1 MSMVRIISQMRS
13 GDFLL
18 LVLQF
23 FVVPS
28 LHGQE
33 DKDLSTHD
41 HESKGSHHNISLMI
55 SHTHIPKG
63 VNGINRDE
71 ALIIPSWGLNYD
83 FHLNEKWAIGWHND
97 MEISTYMIEE
107 SDGDVYE
114 RERPII
120 TAIVGIFKPGKKVGL
135 LAGVGREF
143 EKHRNFW
150 VFRAGVEVEIEI
162 NESWELIP
170 SFIYDQKEAVYY
182 SWAIG
187 LAVARRF

>member
-33 DKDLSTHD
+33 DEDVPAHD
-41 HESKGSHHNISLMI
+41 HGTKGSHHSISLMI
-55 SHTHIPKG
+55 GHTHIPKG

-97 MEISTYMIEE
+97 MEISTYVIEE
-107 SDGDVYE
+107 ADGDVYE

-135 LAGVGREF
+135 LAGFGREF